1 MKAQQRTILVA
12 DDNAHDRMFTV
23 NALKSLETSCSIQE
37 VASGNEA
44 IAYLNGEGQFS
55 DRNKFQFPGYI
66 ITDLKMDDG
75 DGLELLNFLWTHH
88 DKCVVPVIVLSG
100 SGDADDVRQSYA
112 LGASGFLVKPHEPEE
127 LRSLLK
133 KLFDFFSECEVP
145 QVTDSG
151 TPLPTSSLGK
161 LGSRF
166 LQAA

>member
-23 NALKSLETSCSIQE
+23 NALKSLETNCTIQQ
-37 VASGNEA
+37 AGSGNEA
-44 IAYLNGEGQFS
+44 IAYLKGEGQFA
-55 DRNKFQFPGYI
+55 DRKKFQFPGYI
-66 ITDLKMDDG
+66 ITDLKMADG
-75 DGLELLNFLWTHH
+75 DGFDLLNFLRANPN
-88 DKCVVPVIVLSG
+88 KCVIPVVVLSG
-100 SGDADDVRQSYA
+100 SGDSDDVRRAYA
-112 LGASGFLVKPHEPEE
+112 LGAGGFLVKPHLPEE

-133 KLFDFFSECEVP
+133 KLYDFFSECEVP